1 MFGSFFDTDI
11 EKLRKGKLAPE
22 KAIGQSVRLLDD
34 KNYPMLLADEERKL
48 LVAALL
54 MLSPETFAQVIIVKP
69 QIVGYVIYLGGSH
82 ILDRLHF
89 SYLVVSQ
96 ACVNK
101 STSQLQTCMKTLYES
116 LTSAA
121 LLQGEPQE
129 EGVEWHQYWWE
140 EIRAAFFE
148 AHLTIDFCP
157 KCGMDCS
164 LANLELSKMD
174 PHYPHWFKQDDPRF
188 WSIVCNECGAVLQ
201 RFASNNGGRT
211 NVREIAK

>member
-22 KAIGQSVRLLDD
+22 KAIGQSVRRLDD
-34 KNYPMLLADEERKL
+34 KNYPTLLADEERKL

-54 MLSPETFAQVIIVKP
+54 KVSPETFVQVIIVKP
-69 QIVGYVIYLGGSH
+69 QIVGYVIYLGGNH
-82 ILDRLHF
+82 ILERLHF

-101 STSQLQTCMKTLYES
+101 ATPQLKTCMKTLHES

-121 LLQGEPQE
+121 LRKGEPQE
-129 EGVEWHQYWWE
+129 ADGEWHQYWWE
-140 EIRAAFFE
+140 EIRAPFFE
-148 AHLTIDFCP
+148 AHLTMDFCP
-157 KCGMDCS
+157 TCGMDCS

-174 PHYPHWFKQDDPRF
+174 PHYPHWFKQDDPRI
-188 WSIVCNECGAVLQ
+188 WSIVCHECGAVLQ
-201 RFASNNGGRT
+201 RFAANYGGRT
-211 NVREIAK
+211 NVREISK